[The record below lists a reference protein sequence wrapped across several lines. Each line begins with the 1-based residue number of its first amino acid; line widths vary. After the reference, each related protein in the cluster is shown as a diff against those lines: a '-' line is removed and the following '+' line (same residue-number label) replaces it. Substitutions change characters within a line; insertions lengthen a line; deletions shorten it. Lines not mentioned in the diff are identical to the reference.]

1 MKKIIGT
8 VIAIIAGLYLL
19 SNIIFPLQVTET
31 MVDVIEGDERATEE
45 LTDLMVEETVDTVKS
60 EIIWAI
66 LGAFGI
72 TSVAGLM
79 AKIKGALR

>member
-8 VIAIIAGLYLL
+8 VITIIASIYLL

-31 MVDVIEGDERATEE
+31 MVDVIEGEEGATEE
-45 LTDLMVEETVDTVKS
+45 LTDLVVDETVDTLKDCFGS

-66 LGAFGI
+66 LKMSLH
-72 TSVAGLM
+72 SV
-79 AKIKGALR
+79 